1 MTKRKRT
8 KYTPPEP
15 QPSPAD
21 GRPAGVPIN
30 LAAEFA
36 PHLLASLQIGLAQ
49 VMREVAEGREL
60 AGALRRLAASRPEY
74 AGLVQDVDAE
84 CARMR
89 AERVAPAG

>member
-8 KYTPPEP
+8 KPAPPTT
-15 QPSPAD
+15 QLSPAE
-21 GRPAGVPIN
+21 GQPAPVPIN
-30 LAAEFA
+30 LATEFA
-36 PHLLASLQIGLAQ
+36 PHLLASLQLGLAQ

-60 AGALRRLAASRPEY
+60 AGALRRLAAVRPEY

-89 AERVAPAG
+89 AERVAAAG